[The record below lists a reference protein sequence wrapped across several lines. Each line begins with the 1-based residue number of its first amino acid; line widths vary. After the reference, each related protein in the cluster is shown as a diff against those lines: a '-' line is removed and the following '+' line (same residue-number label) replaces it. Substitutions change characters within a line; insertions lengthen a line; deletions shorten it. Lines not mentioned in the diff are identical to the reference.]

1 MAHFLASVAFER
13 EAHPAAGSSSGET
26 GTLETHVHGFLT
38 NAADVSR
45 RLGRPP
51 DATPLDHRG
60 LITAAYHA
68 WGADIQR
75 HLEGEFCLAVVDH
88 GARRVLLTHD
98 GLGLRPIYYALK
110 GRTLHFATRVD
121 AVARAV
127 GASDLD
133 DSFVLGYL
141 ARSVH
146 TPGQTVYRD
155 VSRVGPGQTLLW
167 DGSTLELRRGWDLAD
182 VRAASLSERG

>member
-13 EAHPAAGSSSGET
+13 EGHPAAGSSSGET

-38 NAADVSR
+38 NAPDVSR

-141 ARSVH
+141 ARSASH
-146 TPGQTVYRD
+146 PGPDGVPGRQPRRSGSDTAVG
-155 VSRVGPGQTLLW
+155 RVDARASTRPGPG
-167 DGSTLELRRGWDLAD
+167 RC
-182 VRAASLSERG
+182 RAASLSERG